1 MTYFMDICN
10 FIKHLQHRNNE
21 NLEAMQQS
29 NKFKYAFDKIED
41 VLHRFYM
48 NPYK

>member
-10 FIKHLQHRNNE
+10 FVKHLQHRNNE
-21 NLEAMQQS
+21 NLEAMQS